1 MRTLT
6 QDLKYGLRMLAKNP
20 GFTAV
25 AVLTLALGIGAN
37 TAIFS
42 VVNPLLLRPLPFG
55 HPGRLMLLNETTE
68 RQPRVSVAYPN
79 FVDWKQQNQ
88 VFEQMAAF
96 QPADFTL
103 TGLDQP
109 EQIRGA
115 NVSANLLTTLEVKP
129 AWGRDFVPDDDRPE
143 AAPVA
148 VVSYVFW
155 QQRFGGRRD
164 LAGTLLTLNGK
175 SYAVVGVLPR
185 EFRTPDRADV
195 LAAIGLE
202 AKLMERGSH
211 DNTYVIARLKPGV
224 QLDQARMQMNTIAQ
238 RLEKEY
244 PITNTGYRVS
254 VTPIVEEFVG
264 EVRPAL
270 LVLFG
275 ATGFVLLIA
284 CANVAG
290 LLLSRAVNRRKEIAV
305 RSALGAGRW
314 RVARQLLTES
324 VLLGCLAGILSLAFG
339 VWGVNAIRAAMP
351 EEMMQGVE
359 VGMDR
364 WVLGFTFLISLFTG
378 VLFGLAPALH
388 AARSGVT
395 EALKETGR
403 ASTMSGSSRFLRS
416 LFVVAEV
423 SLSLV
428 LLIGAGLLIRSLHN
442 LLNVNPG
449 FRPQN
454 VLAVELLLNSPQ
466 FSDSS
471 RVKSFCGQV
480 LERVQSLPGVKSA
493 AIGTTLPLT
502 DDHDRGDIYIQGT
515 PVPAYGN
522 FPHPDFHYVSSGYVR
537 TMGIQLVRGRD
548 LMESDDQRA
557 PEVALISATTAR
569 HFWPSQDPIG
579 KRFMLGHPV
588 KDGPW
593 ITVVGIVGDTKQYG
607 LAAATRTEV
616 YLSYLQHSNREV
628 SLVLRSASNPETL
641 TASIRKEV
649 SAVDKQQPVSEV
661 KTMEQVVSNSL
672 HTQRVAT
679 GLLAL
684 FATLAMLLA
693 AVGIYGV
700 MAYSV
705 SQRTHEIGIRMA
717 LGAERGDV
725 LRLVVGHGMVLT
737 LIGMAIGLAGAF
749 GATRVLSSLL
759 FGVRPTDL
767 VTFAGVSALLAAVA
781 LLASYIPAR
790 RATKVDPM
798 VALRYE

>member
-1 MRTLT
+1 MNTLL
-6 QDLKYGLRMLAKNP
+6 QDLRYGFRMLAKNP

-25 AVLTLALGIGAN
+25 AMLTLALGIGAN

-55 HPGRLMLLNETTE
+55 DPGRLMVLNETTE
-68 RQPRVSVAYPN
+68 HQPRVSVAYPN
-79 FVDWKQQNQ
+79 FLDWKQQNQ

-96 QPADFTL
+96 QGTDFTL
-103 TGLDQP
+103 TGLDHP
-109 EQIRGA
+109 EQVPGA
-115 NVSANLLTTLEVKP
+115 NVSANLLTTLGVKP
-129 AWGRDFVPDDDRPE
+129 VWGRDFLPDDDRQE
-143 AAPVA
+143 ATPVA

-164 LAGTLLTLNGK
+164 LTGTLLTLNGR
-175 SYAVVGVLPR
+175 SYGVIGVLPR
-185 EFRTPDRADV
+185 EFRVPDKVDILV
-195 LAAIGLE
+195 PIGLG

-211 DNTYVIARLKPGV
+211 DNTYVIARLNPGAR
-224 QLDQARMQMNTIAQ
+224 LDEARMQMNTIAQ

-254 VTPIVEEFVG
+254 VTPIVDEFVG

-290 LLLSRAVNRRKEIAV
+290 LLLSRAVSRRKEIAV

-324 VLLGCLAGILSLAFG
+324 VLLGCLAGVLSLAFG
-339 VWGVNAIRAAMP
+339 VWGVNAIRAAIP
-351 EEMMQGVE
+351 EEVMQGVE
-359 VGMDR
+359 FGMDR
-364 WVLGFTFLISLFTG
+364 WVLGFTFLISIFTG
-378 VLFGLAPALH
+378 VVFGLAPALH
-388 AARSGVT
+388 AVRSGLT
-395 EALKETGR
+395 EALKESGR
-403 ASTMSGSSRFLRS
+403 ASTTGGSSRFLRS

-428 LLIGAGLLIRSLHN
+428 LLIGAGLLVRSLHN

-454 VLAVELLLNSPQ
+454 VLEVGLSLNGPQ
-466 FSDSS
+466 YSDSS
-471 RVKSFCGQV
+471 RVKSFCRQV
-480 LERVQSLPGVKSA
+480 LEKVQSLPGVKSA

-502 DDHDRGDIYIQGT
+502 NDHDRGDIYIQGT
-515 PVPAYGN
+515 PVPAYGK
-522 FPHPDFHYVSSGYVR
+522 FPHPDFHYVSSDYIR

-548 LMESDDQRA
+548 LMESDDERA
-557 PEVALISATTAR
+557 PEVALISQTAAR
-569 HFWPSQDPIG
+569 RFWPNQDPIG
-579 KRFMLGHPV
+579 KRFMRGRPV

-607 LAAATRTEV
+607 LGADTRTEV
-616 YLSYLQHSNREV
+616 YLSYLQHPNSEV
-628 SLVLRSASNPETL
+628 FLVVRSAANPETL
-641 TASIRKEV
+641 AASIRKAV
-649 SAVDKQQPVSEV
+649 WAVDKEQPLSEFG
-661 KTMEQVVSNSL
+661 TMEQVVSDSL
-672 HTQRVAT
+672 HNQRAT
-679 GLLAL
+679 AGLLAL
-684 FATLAMLLA
+684 FATLAMVLA

-700 MAYSV
+700 MGYLV

-717 LGAERGDV
+717 LGAERRDV
-725 LRLVVGHGMVLT
+725 LRLVVGHGMALT
-737 LIGMAIGLAGAF
+737 MIGMAIGLAGAF
-749 GATRVLSSLL
+749 GTTRVLSSLL

-767 VTFAGVSALLAAVA
+767 VTFGGVSILLAAVA

-790 RATKVDPM
+790 RATKVDPI